1 LAGPPWHHGSPQTI
15 NRAWQA
21 CPTCDAKPHRA
32 RRLAEEEL
40 KMPHHRTETDY
51 SPSDSARI
59 AVRVEVLFALVR
71 AASPG

>member
-1 LAGPPWHHGSPQTI
+1 MPQTI

-21 CPTCDAKPHRA
+21 CPTCDGESHRA

-40 KMPHHRTETDY
+40 KMPHLRIQADY
-51 SPSDSARI
+51 PPSDSARI
-59 AVRVEVLFALVR
+59 AVRVDVLFALVR

>member
-1 LAGPPWHHGSPQTI
+1 LPQTV

-21 CPTCDAKPHRA
+21 YPMCDSESHRA

-40 KMPHHRTETDY
+40 KMPHLRIQADY
-51 SPSDSARI
+51 PPSDSARI
-59 AVRVEVLFALVR
+59 AVRVEALFELVR